1 MTTSTRR
8 RRSPADEWLSLTEV
22 LDEIGI
28 TRATYYR
35 WRNRGY
41 GPEVR
46 RLPNGH
52 LRVRRSVLDAFLD
65 DLEVA

>member
-1 MTTSTRR
+1 MARNHRT
-8 RRSPADEWLSLTEV
+8 PKDELLPLTAV

-28 TRATYYR
+28 TRATWYR

-41 GPEVR
+41 GPRVV

-52 LRVRRSVLDAFLD
+52 LRVRRSALDTFMNE
-65 DLEVA
+65 LEAA